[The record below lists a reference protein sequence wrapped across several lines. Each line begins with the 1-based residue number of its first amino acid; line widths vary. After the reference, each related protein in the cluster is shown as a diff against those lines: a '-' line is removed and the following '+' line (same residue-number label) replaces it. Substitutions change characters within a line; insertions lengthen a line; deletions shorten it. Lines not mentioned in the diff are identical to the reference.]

1 MDISMDW
8 GKISILSVVAFAVGW
23 WLLGLLWAIVIAIV
37 VLIFSGALSI
47 RE

>member
-1 MDISMDW
+1 MAISMDW

-37 VLIFSGALSI
+37 VLILSGALSMK
-47 RE
+47 